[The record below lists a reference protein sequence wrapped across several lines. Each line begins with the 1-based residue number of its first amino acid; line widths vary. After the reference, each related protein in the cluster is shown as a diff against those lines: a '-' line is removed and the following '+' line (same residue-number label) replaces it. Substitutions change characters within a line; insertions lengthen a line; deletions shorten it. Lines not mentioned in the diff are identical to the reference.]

1 MTTPSRITTQGKDAQ
16 VLEGIHKDLQTMSVL
31 PLGATTYSP
40 GSLAA
45 FVQSRI
51 DAANAV
57 NTTRAAWLD
66 ALKTYKAINTQAKVV
81 ITDLRYLVMAAFGPA
96 SPKLADFG
104 FKPPKVAVMTTE
116 QRSAAALKG
125 KARSRR
131 RRSRALRRRRRSP
144 DPAASRASLK
154 LA

>member
-16 VLEGIHKDLQTMSVL
+16 VLEGINKDLQTMSVL

-45 FVQSRI
+45 FIQSRI

-66 ALKTYKAINTQAKVV
+66 ALKTYEAINTQAKVV
-81 ITDLRYLVMAAFGPA
+81 ITDLRYLVMAAFGPT

-125 KARSRR
+125 KATREARR
-131 RRSRALRRRRRSP
+131 TMGKKQKAKIKGA
-144 DPAASRASLK
+144 PATTPKS
-154 LA
+154 